1 MSYQLSEDI
10 FYTNF
15 INAKHNATESTIKNY
30 NKTLIKFHKATGT
43 TLETAVT
50 KCKNQQEKIIEKT
63 TYHGKDDEGNSIVEK
78 TITKFNVNNIDSYI
92 KLYFDTYINYCK
104 SRGNKNTTINY
115 ELTILKAFFNHYGV
129 ETPKVETMEDDHNKW
144 NLLNKTDLN
153 FIMQDS
159 TLMHKTLISL
169 LKSTGMRLSD
179 ALTLKISDFME
190 GTKDYHN
197 YVTVQEFVEKAPPD
211 MIAKYEF
218 YPQKTKRHQV
228 KCITFNDPETSNLI
242 LQFLQKLQNDSLP
255 LINKKYGTDLK
266 LTKDTPLFASKRFYF
281 QKPVTSH
288 SVTNMFHNKNKNLKE
303 YRTNL
308 IKEKI
313 EKGELSPED
322 FDKEVEK
329 IPRFH
334 AHALRKFFET
344 TISRNCGD
352 LRICAIME
360 GHTAPLSTDS
370 FYIKIDSEQ
379 VKEAYMQAIP
389 DLSLENT
396 DVKVYTSEVRREM
409 EAKINSLEQENI
421 SLKAKYDEK
430 EDEFEDMNN
439 RLSKVESLFDE
450 VNSMSDDEILSLF
463 AKRKGD

>member
-1 MSYQLSEDI
+1 MPYHLSEDI
-10 FYTNF
+10 FFKNF

-30 NKTLIKFHKATGT
+30 HKTLIKFHKATGA

-50 KCKNQQEKIIEKT
+50 KCKSQQEKIIEKT

-92 KLYFDTYINYCK
+92 KLYFDTYINYCQ

-115 ELTILKAFFNHYGV
+115 ELVMLKSFFNYYDV
-129 ETPKVETMEDDHNKW
+129 ETPKISLEHDANKW

-153 FIMQDS
+153 FIMKDS
-159 TLMHKTLISL
+159 TLMHKTLISF

-179 ALTLKISDFME
+179 ALSLKVSDFME
-190 GTKDYHN
+190 GTTDYHN
-197 YVTVQEFVEKAPPD
+197 YVTVEEFVEKAPSD

-218 YPQKTKRHQV
+218 LPQKTKRHNV

-255 LINKKYGTDLK
+255 LINKKYGTELK

-281 QKPVTSH
+281 QKPVTPH
-288 SVTNMFHNKNKNLKE
+288 SITNMFHNKNKNFKE
-303 YRTNL
+303 YRINL

-313 EKGELSPED
+313 EKGELAAED
-322 FDKEVEK
+322 FEKEVEK

-344 TISRNCGD
+344 TIAHNCGD

-370 FYIKIDSEQ
+370 HYIKIDSEQ

-396 DVKVYTSEVRREM
+396 ETKVYTSEIRREM
-409 EAKINSLEQENI
+409 EAKIQTLEKENED
-421 SLKAKYDEK
+421 LKQKYDEK
-430 EDEFEDMNN
+430 EGQFDNMEE
-439 RLSKVESLFDE
+439 RLSNVEKLFRNID
-450 VNSMSDDEILSLF
+450 NMSDNEILNLF
-463 AKRKGD
+463 ANRKQL